1 MPNGPGKNDL
11 VSSNENLALLPIAT
25 PIKNCPFVFNF
36 PPYLCTHVGVN
47 GLRSFHTHS
56 IDWTTY
62 LPQF

>member
-1 MPNGPGKNDL
+1 MPNGPEKNDL

-47 GLRSFHTHS
+47 GLRSFHTHA
-56 IDWTTY
+56 INWTTY